1 MDQTGTRT
9 EAWIDVSPSLRVT
22 AVPPD
27 SPRRIW
33 PADGYHLSQICAG
46 NVGPRAKPGCQ
57 AFLSIRPG
65 RPTTGNRC
73 AFRRR
78 RRRRSSWSASR
89 AHRVRRTVCEVS
101 KWAARPIM
109 TNGPTD
115 SGPRRW
121 LSEQPKYGRRKSA
134 SLFFFF
140 LRSRKSAIG
149 TVFLVRLGLVSQS
162 HCPSGPY
169 IFSRS
174 TASKAY

>member
-140 LRSRKSAIG
+140 WEVGNPL
-149 TVFLVRLGLVSQS
+149 
-162 HCPSGPY
+162 
-169 IFSRS
+169 
-174 TASKAY
+174 